1 MPQLELVGLA
11 PVQGGEAGDEMDQFS
26 RRGRGRPGG
35 LQFIPPSYR
44 RRARRRHGGHD
55 VGGTR
60 RGVSGVSLARGGRQ
74 GTVAGLH
81 GWAQPRVTFHGQ
93 SVHVGVHGSVGRAHV
108 AVMLPALGLDFG
120 ALREVRPAPLP
131 RLRLAP
137 GAVLLPRLR
146 RGPLD
151 GPILL
156 GEAAACDRAHRHGHA
171 ARQKPHG
178 SHPAAAAP
186 RLRNAG
192 KKLPRVMRARK
203 PSERFPRVREVLCP
217 RVSPPAERPPWV
229 FVPHQLPPP
238 PQNVARGWDTPH
250 LAVADAP
257 VSPLQIH
264 PPHTVPPGCAICIK
278 EGDRN

>member
-81 GWAQPRVTFHGQ
+81 GRAQSRVTLHGQ
-93 SVHVGVHGSVGRAHV
+93 SVHVGVHGSVGRARV
-108 AVMLPALGLDFG
+108 AVMLPALGLDLG

-171 ARQKPHG
+171 AQLHGPHPG
-178 SHPAAAAP
+178 TAAP

-192 KKLPRVMRARK
+192 EKLPRAMHARK
-203 PSERFPRVREVLCP
+203 PSERFARVREVLCP
-217 RVSPPAERPPWV
+217 RVFPPAECPPWV

-238 PQNVARGWDTPH
+238 PQKRSTGMGRPSPGRG
-250 LAVADAP
+250 
-257 VSPLQIH
+257 
-264 PPHTVPPGCAICIK
+264 
-278 EGDRN
+278 